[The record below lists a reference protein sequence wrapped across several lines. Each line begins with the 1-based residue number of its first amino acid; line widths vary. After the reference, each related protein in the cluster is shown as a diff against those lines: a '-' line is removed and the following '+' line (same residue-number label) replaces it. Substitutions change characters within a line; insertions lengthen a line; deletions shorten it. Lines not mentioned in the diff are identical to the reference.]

1 MGTAVGQIALL
12 EFVQD
17 RLDAGFGD
25 SQGPC
30 GRVSVGDQSRQWLQ
44 SKQWLQHR
52 HQRNGLKTRGPK
64 LGFPSL
70 PPGRCRSGHLGLRQP
85 GRAVRRSNW
94 LHPAHD
100 IQRRRQGRREDG
112 DARVTPATQRGAAGS
127 VVPRRH
133 RFRRGRAPCSQR
145 GAADLEDDAPSPTCQ
160 SRSRMLTACASPRLC
175 HGARST
181 DEDEGI
187 YFPIETGC

>member
-30 GRVSVGDQSRQWLQ
+30 GRVSVGDQSR
-44 SKQWLQHR
+44 QWLQHR

-85 GRAVRRSNW
+85 GRAVRRSGR

-100 IQRRRQGRREDG
+100 IQRQRQGRREDG
-112 DARVTPATQRGAAGS
+112 DARVTPATQRGASGP

-145 GAADLEDDAPSPTCQ
+145 GGGGADPEDDAPSPTREG
-160 SRSRMLTACASPRLC
+160 RSRMLAACASPRLR

-181 DEDEGI
+181 DDDESI